1 MEISDVPRPVKLLAV
16 QGDMFILMSY
26 LVYVALFGAA
36 VVFFLWLRDA
46 RIFFRTALS
55 GYRKA
60 AYRGVLYGALALFG
74 VAVTIISLELL
85 GLGLILA
92 ALYLQGRETR
102 ERVWTDEGTLDRVLG
117 KAPRNAP
124 RTKGA

>member
-1 MEISDVPRPVKLLAV
+1 
-16 QGDMFILMSY
+16 MFILMSY

-46 RIFFRTALS
+46 RIFYRTALP

-60 AYRGVLYGALALFG
+60 AYRGVLYGALALLG
-74 VAVTIISLELL
+74 VAVTIFSLELL

-102 ERVWTDEGTLDRVLG
+102 ERVWTSEGTLDRVLG
-117 KAPRNAP
+117 KAPLNVP
-124 RTKGA
+124 GTKRA

>member
-1 MEISDVPRPVKLLAV
+1 MN
-16 QGDMFILMSY
+16 Y
-26 LVYVALFGAA
+26 LVYIALFGAA

-46 RIFFRTALS
+46 RIFYRTGFL

-60 AYRGVLYGALALFG
+60 AYRGVLYGALALLG
-74 VAVTIISLELL
+74 IPVTGWSSFELF

-102 ERVWTDEGTLDRVLG
+102 EKIWKNEGTMDRLLG
-117 KAPRNAP
+117 KAPRTTAT
-124 RTKGA
+124 RKED